1 MVDNG
6 LTDDFQSAY
15 KCGHSTETALLRVY
29 NDIVVTIGKGNG
41 NFLVLLDLS
50 SAFDT
55 IGHSNLFTVLGKHV
69 GICDDALNLIVSY
82 LSDRK
87 QQVRID
93 NIMSDL
99 ASIICGVPQG
109 SVMGPLKFCLY
120 LLPLCSILKRHNIG
134 YHISILTKGST
145 CRKNKKLRFFLILI
159 EQVMTNL
166 LKKKLAFQHKYLRSY
181 GRFTNYIIL
190 LIMLNI
196 YIMIKKKLFI
206 V

>member
-1 MVDNG
+1 MWPLHRNCIAPC
-6 LTDDFQSAY
+6 L
-15 KCGHSTETALLRVY
+15 

-55 IGHSNLFTVLGKHV
+55 IDHSNLFTVHVLGKHV

-109 SVMGPLKFCLY
+109 SVLA
-120 LLPLCSILKRHNIG
+120 
-134 YHISILTKGST
+134 
-145 CRKNKKLRFFLILI
+145 
-159 EQVMTNL
+159 MTMTMTMTM
-166 LKKKLAFQHKYLRSY
+166 KWFY
-181 GRFTNYIIL
+181 
-190 LIMLNI
+190 
-196 YIMIKKKLFI
+196 
-206 V
+206 